1 MQNSIL
7 KGISFK
13 ENARGVVNNVSS
25 VYGGIFLSS
34 LKTATFLSFGVQMT
48 LTKCNNGMK
57 SNINFKSNRVKSMA
71 LNPPILLI
79 DDNQNRI
86 QQVEIIFQFMGYDV
100 KIIGSDNYADYL
112 HEINRVC
119 SIFIGEGIRKQ
130 FMILNEIVEMARV
143 PVIFL
148 TDSDEE
154 ILVEHVHEKLF
165 HVLSTPLQHLHLFPL
180 LAKLPVNYKNASTV
194 IFDAPKLVLNDAE
207 NANALSLITERLKGN
222 SAAMVEI
229 RKMISQVAESDAT
242 VLILGES
249 GTGKEVVAN
258 ALHDASLR
266 RDKPF
271 VPINCGA
278 IPAELLESELF
289 GHEKGAFT
297 GALTARQ
304 GRFEMAEGGTL
315 FLDEI
320 GDMPLAMQ
328 VKLLRVLQERN
339 FERVGGNKTILCDV
353 RVIAATH
360 RHLENEIKNN
370 RFREDLFYR
379 LNVFPIEMPPLKE
392 RVEDIPILIEEL
404 ITRMAKA
411 NRGFVKFTP
420 NALATLMHYEWQGN
434 VRELA
439 NLIERLAILHPK
451 GLVDV
456 DDLPAKF
463 KQFRVEAQIDFT
475 MPDLPEDTEDKIKV
489 RQEIVENMTA
499 MTQTTPD
506 EMHALMSH
514 HEYVPETNV
523 VQLPEEGIDLKEYL
537 NTMELELIRQALEE
551 CNGVVAHAAKRLN
564 MRRTTLVEKLRKF
577 DLGR

>member
-1 MQNSIL
+1 M
-7 KGISFK
+7 
-13 ENARGVVNNVSS
+13 
-25 VYGGIFLSS
+25 
-34 LKTATFLSFGVQMT
+34 
-48 LTKCNNGMK
+48 
-57 SNINFKSNRVKSMA
+57 NFKSNRVKSMA

-79 DDNQNRI
+79 DDNQIRI
-86 QQVEIIFQFMGYDV
+86 QQIEIIFQFMGYEV
-100 KIIGSDNYADYL
+100 KTISSDNYADYL

-119 SIFIGEGIRKQ
+119 SIFIGEGIRRQ
-130 FMILNEIVEMARV
+130 FMILNEIVEMARI

-154 ILVEHVHEKLF
+154 ILVEQIHEKLF
-165 HVLSTPLQHLHLFPL
+165 HVLPTPLQHSNLLPL
-180 LAKLPVNYKNASTV
+180 LAKLPVNRSPVLT
-194 IFDAPKLVLNDAE
+194 FEAPKLVLNESE
-207 NANALSLITERLKGN
+207 NANVLSLVASRLKGN
-222 SAAMVEI
+222 SKAMVEI

-339 FERVGGNKTILCDV
+339 FERVGGNKTIVCDV

-392 RVEDIPILIEEL
+392 RAEDIPVLIEEL
-404 ITRMAKA
+404 ITRMVKA
-411 NRGFVKFTP
+411 NRGFVKLTP
-420 NALATLMHYEWQGN
+420 NALATLMRYEWQGN

-439 NLIERLAILHPK
+439 NLIERLAILYPK

-514 HEYVPETNV
+514 HEYVPETNT

-537 NTMELELIRQALEE
+537 NTMELELIRQALDE

>member
-1 MQNSIL
+1 
-7 KGISFK
+7 
-13 ENARGVVNNVSS
+13 
-25 VYGGIFLSS
+25 
-34 LKTATFLSFGVQMT
+34 
-48 LTKCNNGMK
+48 
-57 SNINFKSNRVKSMA
+57 MA
-71 LNPPILLI
+71 LLPPILLI
-79 DDNQNRI
+79 DDNQTRI
-86 QQVEIIFQFMGYDV
+86 QQVEIIFQFMGYEV
-100 KIIGSDNYADYL
+100 KTIGSDNYADYL

-119 SIFIGEGIRKQ
+119 SIFIGEGIRRQ
-130 FMILNEIVEMARV
+130 FMILNEIVEMARI
-143 PVIFL
+143 PVIFI
-148 TDSDEE
+148 SDNSEE
-154 ILVEHVHEKLF
+154 IAVEKVHEKLF
-165 HVLSTPLQHLHLFPL
+165 YVLPSPLQYAQLSPL
-180 LAKLPVNYKNASTV
+180 LVKLPINRATSQNASTAFE
-194 IFDAPKLVLNDAE
+194 IQKLVLNDSE
-207 NANALSLITERLKGN
+207 NANALSLVSSRLKGN
-222 SAAMVEI
+222 SVAMVQI
-229 RKMISQVAESDAT
+229 QKMIAQVAESDAT

-297 GALTARQ
+297 GALNARQ

-320 GDMPLAMQ
+320 GDMPLSMQ

-339 FERVGGNKTILCDV
+339 FERVGGNKTIWCDV

-360 RHLENEIKNN
+360 RHLENEIKHN

-379 LNVFPIEMPPLKE
+379 LNVFPIELPSLKE
-392 RVEDIPILIEEL
+392 RADDIPILIEEL
-404 ITRMAKA
+404 LTRMAKA

-420 NALATLMHYEWQGN
+420 NALATLMRYEWQGN

-439 NLIERLAILHPK
+439 NLMERLAIIYPK

-456 DDLPAKF
+456 DDLPEKF
-463 KQFRVEAQIDFT
+463 KLYRVEAPIDFMLPD
-475 MPDLPEDTEDKIKV
+475 MPEHNQNEIKV
-489 RQEIVENMTA
+489 RQEIVENVMQ

-506 EMHALMSH
+506 EMHALMSY
-514 HEYVPETNV
+514 HEYVPEISNT

-537 NTMELELIRQALEE
+537 NTMESDLIRQALDE

-577 DLGR
+577 DLAR